1 MNIFSKTNKKTKT
14 SSYWYDQ
21 YDTDFDYLEEYG
33 NWDSK
38 QLSGIKK
45 SHNLYKLSSVRRAIS
60 NFVQI
65 VTQKNVPVT
74 FASKSNSYTDGKSVV
89 LSADV
94 DDNFDVSV
102 GLALHEGSHIVL
114 SDFQLLVVLSDSY
127 KYYQHIKRNIKD
139 YNEETEINRA
149 TIPYKDTDSVNI
161 EIEKTIRHDIAN
173 SENYLS
179 FLFDIFLTT
188 GKIGSKTEITDEV
201 IDTIKGLTNWV
212 EDRRID
218 YHIFNSAPGY
228 RDYYLSMY
236 NHYFNDKSITNGIE
250 SDEFTDETIDSYM
263 FRIINLTN
271 EKTSLNKLK
280 GLKKIYQILDL
291 KNINRLK
298 SSSDSMELALRI
310 MEEILNNAEV
320 SNKEG
325 NGESKSEGE
334 GDNVDGKDL
343 DNVTVQLGEGDNN
356 EMGGTP
362 NSMNITDIQGELSDD
377 STNGNSKASKSK
389 ITFNKAALEKLKNKI
404 KKQKEFLDGKVKKKT
419 VTKTDLQKLDAIDE
433 SGSELVRVGNDY
445 DGRYGVTK
453 GVDCVVVKKMTDS
466 LISDQEF
473 PFSRIS
479 YKTGQPDRWAEDEVR
494 KGVVLGNLLGKKLQ
508 IRGESR
514 DTIFSRLKK
523 GKIDRRMIAS
533 LGYDNDSVFYTNETD
548 SYKKANLHISIDYSG
563 SMQGDKLRKSI
574 VSAVAITKACQMAR
588 NVNVQV
594 SIRSTDNAYQPLP
607 YIAVV
612 YDSRKD
618 SFKDF
623 CKYMSILTA
632 NNTTPEGLCFEAIQ
646 KQLIPTDNDVDS
658 YFLNLSDG
666 QPSYY
671 IATAGDSIQYG
682 GREAASHT
690 NKQIKKMRASG
701 INVLSYFITDYDT
714 NFEHSS
720 DWAIFK
726 QCYDKDSKYVNV
738 QNMVQIAKTLN
749 ELFLKKS

>member
-1 MNIFSKTNKKTKT
+1 MNIFSRTNKKTKT

-33 NWDSK
+33 NWDKK

-114 SDFQLLVVLSDSY
+114 SDFQLLEVLSNSY
-127 KYYQHIKRNIKD
+127 HQYQRIKRQIKE
-139 YNEETEINRA
+139 YNEEAEINGRKL
-149 TIPYKDTDSVNI
+149 PYDDTDSVNNAI
-161 EIEKTIRHDIAN
+161 DNTFRYEVPN
-173 SENYLS
+173 SQNYLQ
-179 FLFDIFLTT
+179 FLNDIFLTT
-188 GKIGSKTEITDEV
+188 GKIGSKTEITDE
-201 IDTIKGLTNWV
+201 IIETIKGLTNWV

-236 NHYFNDKSITNGIE
+236 DHYFNDKSITSGIE
-250 SDEFTDETIDSYM
+250 SDEFTDETIESYM
-263 FRIINLTN
+263 FRIINLNN
-271 EKTSLNKLK
+271 EKTTLNKLK
-280 GLKKIYQILDL
+280 GLKKIYQMLDL

-310 MEEILNNAEV
+310 MEEILNNAEA
-320 SNKEG
+320 S
-325 NGESKSEGE
+325 NGEGKGKGEGE
-334 GDNVDGKDL
+334 GSDVDGKDL
-343 DNVTVQLGEGDNN
+343 DNVTLQLGEGSNN
-356 EMGGTP
+356 TEMGGTP
-362 NSMNITDIQGELSDD
+362 NSMNITDVQGELSDEN
-377 STNGNSKASKSK
+377 TKGNSKASKSK

-404 KKQKEFLDGKVKKKT
+404 KKQKDFLDGNIKKKT

-433 SGSELVRVGNDY
+433 SGSELIRVGNDY
-445 DGRYGVTK
+445 DSRYGVTK
-453 GVDCVVVKKMTDS
+453 GVDCVVVKRMTES
-466 LISDQEF
+466 LIADEDF
-473 PFSRIS
+473 PFSRVS
-479 YKTGQPDRWAEDEVR
+479 YKTGKPDRWAEDEVT
-494 KGVVLGNLLGKKLQ
+494 KGIVLGNLLGKKLQ

-594 SIRSTDNAYQPLP
+594 SIRSTDSAYQPLP

-612 YDSRKD
+612 YDSRRD

-646 KQLIPTDNDVDS
+646 KQLIPTDNGVDS

-666 QPSYY
+666 QPAYS
-671 IATAGDSIQYG
+671 ISTAGDSIQYS
-682 GREAASHT
+682 GREAAIHT
-690 NKQIKKMRASG
+690 NKQVKKMRANG
-701 INVLSYFITDYDT
+701 INVLSYFITDYDS
-714 NFEHSS
+714 NFENSS

-726 QCYDKDSKYVNV
+726 QCYDKDAKYVNV